1 MIKKSFIDKLISS
14 FKKEKT
20 IELSNGE
27 IASLADI
34 NTEKYNNKNSEVAQ
48 KETTTDTLH
57 LIKDAVMEKMVTYLR
72 FNKIHVLDVLSI
84 EYNFNNVTTISSKE
98 HYIVTCSYIT
108 EHDGEKIG
116 KYLVRID
123 DFGKYIKDFNVIT
136 IL

>member
-1 MIKKSFIDKLISS
+1 MMKKSFIDKLIIS
-14 FKKEKT
+14 FKNEKT

-27 IASLADI
+27 IASLVDI
-34 NTEKYNNKNSEVAQ
+34 NAEKYNNKNSEVAQ
-48 KETTTDTLH
+48 KETITYTLH

-72 FNKIHVLDVLSI
+72 INKIRVFDVLSI

-116 KYLVRID
+116 KCLVRID
-123 DFGKYIKDFNVIT
+123 DFEKYIKTFNVIT

>member
-1 MIKKSFIDKLISS
+1 MMKKSFIYKLISS

-48 KETTTDTLH
+48 KETTTDTLD

-72 FNKIHVLDVLSI
+72 SNRIRVLGVLSI
-84 EYNFNNVTTISSKE
+84 EYNFNNVATISCKE

-123 DFGKYIKDFNVIT
+123 DFEKYIKTFNVIT

>member
-1 MIKKSFIDKLISS
+1 MKKVFIDKLISS

-34 NTEKYNNKNSEVAQ
+34 NIEKYNNKNSEVAQ